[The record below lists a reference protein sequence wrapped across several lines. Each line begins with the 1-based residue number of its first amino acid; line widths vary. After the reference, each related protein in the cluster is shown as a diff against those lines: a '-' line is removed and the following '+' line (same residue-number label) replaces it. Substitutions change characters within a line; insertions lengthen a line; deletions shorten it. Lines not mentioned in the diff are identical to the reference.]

1 MNRACPLR
9 KGHLKLQT
17 QSLLVHALIYQ
28 LFINT
33 YYLTTYFTPTVH
45 CRIFQ
50 KVKNMKIWIGVLIL
64 AGLARAHTEED
75 DTDAQVEDVG
85 SDEVVKVGFLSI
97 LKKGFNLGG
106 SNCF

>member
-1 MNRACPLR
+1 
-9 KGHLKLQT
+9 
-17 QSLLVHALIYQ
+17 
-28 LFINT
+28 
-33 YYLTTYFTPTVH
+33 
-45 CRIFQ
+45 
-50 KVKNMKIWIGVLIL
+50 MKIWIGVLIL